1 MAHLCILTNNKERS
15 EIMPLCGFNEKMLK
29 ALTAFS
35 EGLVEHGLKFR
46 SEKNGETIDQAI
58 KREISDMARLLA
70 EIHRIDDSA
79 KRILTE
85 GIVRY
90 AMGFYLIMRK
100 SNIDDYQE
108 VIDRISDFFHFMDD
122 KYYSELEGRPDDMR
136 ELVEFLDKKEI

>member
-1 MAHLCILTNNKERS
+1 
-15 EIMPLCGFNEKMLK
+15 MPICGFNEKMLK

-85 GIVRY
+85 GIVKY

-122 KYYSELEGRPDDMR
+122 KYYSELEGRPDDMKQ
-136 ELVEFLDKKEI
+136 LVELLDKKQI

>member
-1 MAHLCILTNNKERS
+1 
-15 EIMPLCGFNEKMLK
+15 MPVCGFNEKMLK
-29 ALTAFS
+29 ALIAFS

-85 GIVRY
+85 GIVKY
-90 AMGFYLIMRK
+90 TMGFYLIMRK
-100 SNIDDYQE
+100 SNIEEYKE
-108 VIDRISDFFHFMDD
+108 TIGKISEYFRFMDD
-122 KYYSELEGRPDDMR
+122 KYYSELEGRPDDMK
-136 ELVEFLDKKEI
+136 ELVELLDKKGI